1 MKRITTMVFAALVA
15 VVLSVPAWAQATK
28 NAPAPNSQTKTTATT
43 SKQSKE
49 EKKEAAK
56 AKKADKKAKKQATKD
71 AKKNT
76 TPATK

>member
-15 VVLSVPAWAQATK
+15 VVLSVPAWAQTTQKSAPPAAT
-28 NAPAPNSQTKTTATT
+28 NSQAKPAA
-43 SKQSKE
+43 KQSKE
-49 EKKEAAK
+49 DKKEATK
-56 AKKADKKAKKQATKD
+56 AKKAEKKAKKQTSKD